1 MDVVELYKEAFK
13 SFLLETELTMSIPSQ
28 DIGEEANQVIDF
40 LGTRIDQSNIG
51 EETEFHITA
60 TNRKNPKHKC
70 YFSVT
75 GRRYWPVFDEHALST
90 FLTYLVTKQYELL
103 CPVK

>member
-13 SFLLETELTMSIPSQ
+13 SFLLETELTMSPKPQ
-28 DIGEEANQVIDF
+28 DIGEEADQVIKF
-40 LGTRIDQSNIG
+40 LGSHIDKQSFG

-75 GRRYWPVFDEHALST
+75 GRRYWPVFDEDALSK